1 MGLETVTGL
10 IGTLGFPIATSI
22 ALFWFII
29 KTNDRYNETLEK
41 LRGTIEENTRL
52 IHNILVLIKK
62 DEEEE

>member
-1 MGLETVTGL
+1 MELETLTSL

-29 KTNDRYNETLEK
+29 QTNDKYTETLEK

-62 DEEEE
+62 GDEEE

>member
-1 MGLETVTGL
+1 MGLETLTSL

-29 KTNDRYNETLEK
+29 QTNDKYTETLEK

>member
-1 MGLETVTGL
+1 MELETLTSL
-10 IGTLGFPIATSI
+10 ISTLGFPIATSI

-29 KTNDRYNETLEK
+29 QTNNKYTETLEK

-62 DEEEE
+62 GEEEE

>member
-1 MGLETVTGL
+1 MELETLTSL
-10 IGTLGFPIATSI
+10 IGTLGFPIVTSI

-29 KTNDRYNETLEK
+29 QTNDRYTETLEK

-62 DEEEE
+62 GDEEE

>member
-1 MGLETVTGL
+1 MELETLTSL
-10 IGTLGFPIATSI
+10 IGTLGFPIVTSI

-29 KTNDRYNETLEK
+29 QTNDRYIETLEK

-62 DEEEE
+62 GEEEE

>member
-1 MGLETVTGL
+1 MGLETLTSL

-29 KTNDRYNETLEK
+29 QTNDKYTETLEK

-52 IHNILVLIKK
+52 IHNILVLIQK